1 MYRDAYELTGQV
13 LLSRTFYYIR
23 GAYNVTELDLRRLQL
38 TDEEVSTLQ
47 EMRKRCA
54 RRILLSTT
62 LSASGHPG
70 GSLSALD
77 MLLVPMVSLSITP
90 RNHVLQEETGWS

>member
-1 MYRDAYELTGQV
+1 MT
-13 LLSRTFYYIR
+13 
-23 GAYNVTELDLRRLQL
+23 LQL
-38 TDEEVSTLQ
+38 DMMKEQLTEEEAAILQ
-47 EMRKRCA
+47 QMRKRCA

-77 MLLVPMVSLSITP
+77 MLLVT
-90 RNHVLQEETGWS
+90 